1 MDFRKNQK
9 LWREKS
15 QYADKLE
22 SRLHARSG
30 LTENSNYLKHTGRS
44 NVAAT
49 GAYTYKQLPT
59 VCRACMCM
67 RSIRTY
73 VSIVCVVYIHPEPA
87 SKNSAE
93 GFAL

>member
-1 MDFRKNQK
+1 MDFRKKPFIQK

-59 VCRACMCM
+59 VCRGYEEHVCA
-67 RSIRTY
+67 
-73 VSIVCVVYIHPEPA
+73 CVVYERT
-87 SKNSAE
+87 
-93 GFAL
+93 LV

>member
-1 MDFRKNQK
+1 MDFRKKPFIQK

-30 LTENSNYLKHTGRS
+30 LTENSNYLKRTGRS

-49 GAYTYKQLPT
+49 GAYTSNCLL
-59 VCRACMCM
+59 
-67 RSIRTY
+67 Y
-73 VSIVCVVYIHPEPA
+73 VGATRNMYVHA
-87 SKNSAE
+87 
-93 GFAL
+93 